1 MASLHGLGWPCWPEA
16 QPLPLPSALP
26 AAAAAGAPGTRPGC
40 RPRARSGFQ
49 EAGGEAFQPSLAVA
63 AAAPR
68 EPSRPAAAPLPRCP
82 AAPLVLAFPA
92 TGGSS
97 GGRRAGTDR
106 PAAGRDAHLRD
117 RRRRWRRAPS
127 ASGPGPA
134 LRSARPE
141 GRDRRG
147 GRVPAPFN
155 FGGGAGWRPASG
167 TIGIPRC
174 ARGVAE
180 LVLLISVSASRD
192 AAAAPGWEKG
202 HPRRSRDRS
211 LLGW

>member
-1 MASLHGLGWPCWPEA
+1 MGVGRVPKDVSGSQRGWQSLSGTTLQRRSPGPGGGAGRRWHPRTGLAGRASPRHSGR
-16 QPLPLPSALP
+16 LPSALP

-49 EAGGEAFQPSLAVA
+49 EAGGEAFQRSLAVA
-63 AAAPR
+63 AAAPSA
-68 EPSRPAAAPLPRCP
+68 PSRSAAARLLACAR
-82 AAPLVLAFPA
+82 VLSVPEFRQR
-92 TGGSS
+92 TQ
-97 GGRRAGTDR
+97 GGRN
-106 PAAGRDAHLRD
+106 GRSPGRGAHLRD
-117 RRRRWRRAPS
+117 GRRRWRRAPS
-127 ASGPGPA
+127 APGSGPA

-167 TIGIPRC
+167 TVGIPLS

-180 LVLLISVSASRD
+180 
-192 AAAAPGWEKG
+192 
-202 HPRRSRDRS
+202 
-211 LLGW
+211 